1 MAFDLTGLSGYALE
15 YAKAANKGATDDAAH
30 TTANRAI
37 GGSGITKADVD
48 KITAG
53 STVKQNVTYRPN
65 TGYARTKYDSPDD
78 EAPVSRS
85 SSTPSGGSGASS
97 GSSGSD
103 IESLFAKYFGNDDE
117 YTYEAPDENTIEG
130 WAQSYADAQTDPY
143 ITAIQNALTNSL
155 GSQETARTEVA
166 AKYAGLD
173 EKYAAQL
180 EEARNAALESSIAR
194 GMGRSGVVDYQT
206 QKYSNPILTSQREDD
221 AAEAASLASI
231 ANTIAGL
238 NTNAQNSLTAAE
250 KQRGTLK
257 SSRMGDLQQWVEGM
271 KSSAGQNKFNNALSL
286 ADLQNNSAASSNSLL
301 LQLLPLFMGGT

>member
-1 MAFDLTGLSGYALE
+1 MAYDLTGLSGYALE
-15 YAKAANKGATDDAAH
+15 YAKAANKGASYDDASR
-30 TTANRAI
+30 TATKKT
-37 GGSGITKADVD
+37 GGSGLYKKDID
-48 KITAG
+48 KMSSFDT
-53 STVKQNVTYRPN
+53 SKVTYKKN
-65 TGYARTKYDSPDD
+65 KQARNAYDDDEED
-78 EAPVSRS
+78 EAPRKSSKKSSVSS
-85 SSTPSGGSGASS
+85 KSS
-97 GSSGSD
+97 GSSD
-103 IESLFAKYFGNDDE
+103 LDSLFEKYFGSDDE
-117 YTYEAPDENTIEG
+117 YSYEAPDEGTLEG
-130 WAQSYADAQTDPY
+130 WADSFANAQTDPY

-155 GSQETARTEVA
+155 GAQETARSEVA

-180 EEARNAALESSIAR
+180 EEARNSALESSIAR

-231 ANTIAGL
+231 ANTIAAL